1 MPRSSSTIF
10 SPASEDLTMLE
21 PQERQLFLEILRPPE
36 GYELDLALGTTYS
49 LDLVALMSVPLSF
62 SRLDWESD
70 NTGVTRDPIAL
81 LASMRKH
88 SDRITVFCQAGGIY
102 LPHVSLPLLHYVEET
117 VVQVTSRH
125 GGVFHPK
132 VWILRYADSTKKVLY
147 RVACLSRNL
156 TFDRSWDTAL
166 VLEGELIDR
175 HNAYAVNH
183 PLADF
188 VKNLIDIAPR
198 PLDGARRANIRKMS
212 EELRKVDFVLPRGFK
227 EMQFRGIGF
236 GEREEFLV
244 DAAERLLIVS
254 PFVDDRFLGMAKDL
268 GAHTT
273 LISRLESLQA
283 LSSKSL
289 RTVRKVFFLNDAV
302 SDGTAD
308 TVEDGAPG
316 NPGSS
321 PSPMEGEER
330 NDDPHGLHAKL
341 FIAEQG
347 GTATVV
353 TGSANATGAALE
365 QNVEFSIAL
374 SGPKGQVG
382 IDSFLKKGE
391 RGTTSF
397 ADMLEPYVPDEEH
410 KPADAGIRKLEREL
424 DHAIHSFAARGLKAK
439 IAPLENTSDWTI
451 VIEANRAAADRSH
464 GPVTRIECWPV
475 TIAEGRAV
483 ELRMDETTP
492 AQFERLSTQA
502 LTPFFAF
509 RFTGASE
516 GSTLRKTRVF
526 KVPLEGGPQ
535 DRREMA
541 LQLLLQD
548 KTQLMKLLMFL
559 LGDGESSPLIEI
571 GGTPKD
577 GNSGNSWSMYGENT
591 LFEMMVKALHRDK
604 RRIDEVEKVVRDLA
618 RVGDG
623 SSLFPEGFE
632 QIWQPIR
639 EARERMGI

>member
-1 MPRSSSTIF
+1 
-10 SPASEDLTMLE
+10 MLE
-21 PQERQLFLEILRPPE
+21 PQERQLFLEILRPPV

-70 NTGVTRDPIAL
+70 DTGVTRDPIAL

-102 LPHVSLPLLHYVEET
+102 LPHVSLPLLQYVEET
-117 VVQVTSRH
+117 VVQVTSPR

-132 VWILRYADSTKKVLY
+132 VWILRYMDSAKKVLY

-166 VLEGELIDR
+166 VLEGELVDR
-175 HNAYAVNH
+175 QNAFAVNH

-188 VKNLIDIAPR
+188 VENLIGLAPR
-198 PLDGARRANIRKMS
+198 PFDATRRANIRKMS
-212 EELRKVDFVLPRGFK
+212 EELRKVDFALPRGFHTVR
-227 EMQFRGIGF
+227 FRGIGF
-236 GEREEFLV
+236 REKEELLV

-254 PFVDDRFLGMAKDL
+254 PFVDDKFLGMVKKL
-268 GAHTT
+268 EAHTT
-273 LISRLESLQA
+273 LVSKLESLQT
-283 LSSKSL
+283 LSAKSL
-289 RTVRKVFFLNDAV
+289 RAVKKVFYLNDGA
-302 SDGTAD
+302 SEEIAD
-308 TVEDGAPG
+308 VADEGASADPEQ
-316 NPGSS
+316 S
-321 PSPMEGEER
+321 PPPAGGEGGD
-330 NDDPHGLHAKL
+330 DDPHGLHAKI
-341 FIAEQG
+341 FIAEQS
-347 GTATVV
+347 GTATLV

-365 QNVEFSIAL
+365 HNVEFAIAL

-382 IDSFLKKGE
+382 IDSFLKKPE

-397 ADMLEPYVPDEEH
+397 LDMLEPYVPDEEH
-410 KPADAGIRKLEREL
+410 KPADAARQKLEREV
-424 DHAIHSFAARGLKAK
+424 DHAIHTFAARGLKARV
-439 IAPLENTSDWTI
+439 AGLENSSEWKVSID
-451 VIEANRAAADRSH
+451 ANRGAAGRSH
-464 GPVTRIECWPV
+464 GAVTRIECWPV
-475 TIAEGRAV
+475 TIAEGMAV
-483 ELRMDETTP
+483 ELRLNETTL
-492 AQFERLSTQA
+492 AQFERLSTRA

-509 RFTGASE
+509 RFTGSSE
-516 GSTLRKTRVF
+516 ESTLTKTRVF

-548 KTQLMKLLMFL
+548 KTQLMKLLIFL
-559 LGDGESSPLIEI
+559 LGDGESTPPIDI
-571 GGTPKD
+571 GGTPK
-577 GNSGNSWSMYGENT
+577 GGEPGSSWSPDGEST

-639 EARERMGI
+639 EARERMGS